1 MATQATRSAV
11 SRAAACLTV
20 ALLLGSCRADT
31 DQPRTLHSDTI
42 APLGTGTELLLT
54 RERLDLLEDWIR
66 ASIARTGAA
75 PASLED
81 VRPPEADAARY
92 APLGRFLRDGWGR
105 EIEYVY
111 TPATRL
117 YELRS
122 AGADG
127 AVGTG
132 DDVTRRGTA

>member
-1 MATQATRSAV
+1 V

-20 ALLLGSCRADT
+20 ALLLGGCRADT
-31 DQPRTLHSDTI
+31 DQPRTLHSDSI

-54 RERLDLLEDWIR
+54 RERLDLIEDWIR
-66 ASIARTGAA
+66 ASIARNGVA
-75 PASLED
+75 PASLD
-81 VRPPEADAARY
+81 DIRPPEADAARY

-105 EIEYVY
+105 EVEYEY
-111 TPATRL
+111 SPATRS

-127 AVGTG
+127 AAGTA